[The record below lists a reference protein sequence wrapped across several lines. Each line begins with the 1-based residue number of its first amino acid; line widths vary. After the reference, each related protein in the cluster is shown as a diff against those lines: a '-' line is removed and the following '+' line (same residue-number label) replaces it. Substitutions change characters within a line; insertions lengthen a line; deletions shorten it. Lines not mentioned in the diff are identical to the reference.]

1 MKKMGKH
8 VIGARGDGEAPTHMA
23 TSRLCDECGWFSRQ
37 STEFHTAETS
47 QKFE

>member
-8 VIGARGDGEAPTHMA
+8 IIGAHGDGEAPTHMA